1 MAQATRNLTGVVIT
15 DGGGVAGATIQI
27 KDKPLT
33 ATSGA
38 DGTFTLAKV
47 PVTDLVVQVSAE
59 GFNPVEVPVKAGR
72 TATVFAVTLTKVAP
86 PPPPP
91 TRSVTVLVRDSATG
105 AGLANATVKVQGTE
119 ITAQTDADGLFVL
132 KDMSAND
139 LVLDISAPDHNPS
152 SVTVAAADSSTKVA
166 LTSTVVATPEPA
178 APAAPAQPTLSD
190 EELAA
195 LAEAEADATAEGEG
209 EIIVVTGSAIE
220 RKELTTVAPVSV
232 VDKAD
237 LETAGLAT
245 VGDILQNLPAQS
257 NGINA
262 QANNGG
268 DGSTRI
274 NLRGLG
280 SNRTLTLINGRRVVP
295 GGTGADASVDI
306 NAIPLAVIERV
317 EVLKDG
323 ASAIYGSDAIG
334 GVVNIITRQD
344 LNGSEATIYT
354 GTSTRGDGFGYD
366 LSLVTGSSNKRGNI
380 LFAAG
385 YQNQESVMAGDRDF
399 SNVDKDYDYDNK
411 ETVEIGSSAIPSGRF
426 STILDADGD
435 GRQDDINGDGKI
447 TTADA
452 QQVCGRTGTGAN
464 VSTCRREGTGYAPF
478 SNPAD
483 LYNYQPENYLYTPSE
498 RYNVFSSGEYKITDS
513 VRAFFEGSYINRKSD
528 QRLAP
533 EPLFTA
539 NAGITIDRNSVYNP
553 LRATIFDY
561 RRRLV
566 EFGPRQSLQNIDT
579 FRMVAGV
586 DGSVPENIP
595 GLADWKWEL
604 SFNFGRTQGTQRNE
618 GNLIVSRLA
627 NALGP
632 SYFDADGIARCGT
645 TSNTIDGCVPMNVFA
660 GYDPSLP
667 LDRQAI
673 TPEMIKYV
681 TFTGVSTGYNR
692 QQTMLGTLHGRIAR
706 TPWGGDIA
714 LAVGADY
721 RREAGGYTPDP
732 LTSTGDTTGN
742 AQEPTDGAY
751 QVKEGYA
758 ELSAVPVVGKGAVQW
773 LELNL
778 AARAFDYTNFGTGL
792 TWKVGGLFRTVAG
805 LSVRGTYSTA
815 FRAPNVGELYSG
827 NSDSFPQV
835 DDPCDA
841 QPAGANTPITIPDEI
856 QRICTQ
862 QGVPVGTSFGLA
874 QQRAKV
880 GGNPNLQEETANVLT
895 GGVVFEPPMAKG
907 LAFTL
912 DYFNVDISDTI
923 QSLGAGTI
931 LANCYNR
938 GDQEACSKVKRNPTT
953 FQIDTIDDSTDNV
966 GGTATS
972 GLDFSVAY
980 DHQYSFGRMRHSFEG
995 TYLLNYDI
1003 DNLLAGE
1010 PALKGKGSYDFGVF
1024 PSIKTNFT
1032 TTWAKDG
1039 ISAGFNLRFVGSY
1052 DECIDNDCNSL
1063 NGEDPNGD
1071 GVDDAMDVEYRKT
1084 NTRTVDANLTADL
1097 FAGYSM
1103 KSKAGVTTLSVGMN
1117 NVLDQDPP
1125 LIYSGFAGDSDS
1137 SAYDYMGR
1145 FVYARMSQQ
1154 F

>member
-86 PPPPP
+86 PPPAPLR
-91 TRSVTVLVRDSATG
+91 TVTVLVRDSATG
-105 AGLANATVKVQGTE
+105 AGLANATIKVQGTE

-132 KDMSAND
+132 KDMAVAD
-139 LVLDISAPDHNPS
+139 LILDISAADHNPS
-152 SVTVAAADSSTKVA
+152 SVTVAAADSSTKIA
-166 LTSTVVATPEPA
+166 LTSTIVAVPEPA
-178 APAAPAQPTLSD
+178 PAPPAPTLSD

-195 LAEAEADATAEGEG
+195 LAEAEAEATAEGEG

-237 LETAGLAT
+237 LEIAGLST

-344 LNGSEATIYT
+344 MNGSEATIYT

-366 LSLVTGSSNKRGNI
+366 MSLVTGTSNKRGNVM
-380 LFAAG
+380 FAAG
-385 YQNQESVMAGDRDF
+385 YQNQEPVFAGDREY
-399 SNVDKDYDYDNK
+399 STVDKRWDY
-411 ETVEIGSSAIPSGRF
+411 EELEVIPSGSSATPNGRLSTSVAGGARDICGIGSNGRPIP
-426 STILDADGD
+426 A
-435 GRQDDINGDGKI
+435 
-447 TTADA
+447 
-452 QQVCGRTGTGAN
+452 
-464 VSTCRREGTGYAPF
+464 CRREGNAWVPF
-478 SNPAD
+478 SSPAD

-498 RYNVFSSGEYKITDS
+498 RYNVFTTGTYKVTDS

-533 EPLFTA
+533 EPLFTTT
-539 NAGITIDRNSVYNP
+539 AGIRISGASVYNP
-553 LRATIFDY
+553 IGADVIDY

-566 EFGPRQSLQNIDT
+566 EFGPRRSLQNIDT
-579 FRMVAGV
+579 FRFVTGL
-586 DGSVPENIP
+586 DGTVPESIP
-595 GLADWKWEL
+595 GLANWKWEL
-604 SFNFGRTQGTQRNE
+604 SFNFGRTQATQRNE

-627 NALGP
+627 SALGP
-632 SYFDADGIARCGT
+632 SFFDASGVARCGT
-645 TSNTIDGCVPMNVFA
+645 PTDTIDGCVPMNVMSGA
-660 GYDPSLP
+660 DAK
-667 LDRQAI
+667 AI

-681 TFTGVSTGYNR
+681 TFTGVSSGYNR
-692 QQTMLGTLHGRIAR
+692 QQTVLGTMHGRLAR

-721 RREAGGYTPDP
+721 RREAGGATPDP

-742 AQEPTDGAY
+742 AQEPTDGSY
-751 QVKEGYA
+751 NVKEGYA

-778 AARAFDYTNFGTGL
+778 AARMFDYSNFGSGL
-792 TWKVGGLFRTVAG
+792 TWKAGGLFRTLGGV
-805 LSVRGTYSTA
+805 SFRGTYSTA
-815 FRAPNVGELYSG
+815 FRAPNIGELFSG
-827 NSDSFPQV
+827 NADSFPAV
-835 DDPCDA
+835 PDPCDA
-841 QPAGANTPITIPDEI
+841 DNGPIPDVVQAQCDREGVPRDSI
-856 QRICTQ
+856 FGLTQ
-862 QGVPVGTSFGLA
+862 QRS
-874 QQRAKV
+874 KV

-895 GGVVFEPPMAKG
+895 GGIVVEPPMIKG
-907 LAFTL
+907 LALTV
-912 DYFNVDISDTI
+912 DYFNVDIEGTI
-923 QSLGAGTI
+923 QSLGAGVI
-931 LANCYNR
+931 LANCYQR
-938 GDQEACSKVKRNPTT
+938 GNQESCAKVKRNPSN
-953 FQIDTIDDSTDNV
+953 FQIDYIDDVTDNV
-966 GGTATS
+966 GGTKTS
-972 GLDFSVAY
+972 GIDFSVAY

-995 TYLLNYDI
+995 TYLLDYDI
-1003 DNLLAGE
+1003 DSLLAGE
-1010 PALKGKGSYDFGVF
+1010 EALVAKGNYDFGVF
-1024 PSIKTNFT
+1024 PALKTNFT

-1052 DECIDNDCNSL
+1052 DECNEDFGGCNAL
-1063 NGEDPNGD
+1063 AKPDADGD
-1071 GVDDAMDVEYRKT
+1071 GDEDEDDITAREV
-1084 NTRTVDANLTADL
+1084 NVRTVDTSLTADI

-1103 KSKAGVTTLSVGMN
+1103 KSKAGVTTLGIGMN

-1125 LIYSGFAGDSDS
+1125 VIYSGFAGDSDS